1 MSYFPKPFTNKNEI
15 EVELDL
21 CNYALKAQ
29 QAFVHCNLLNLA
41 YVKSRVDKL
50 DIVKLETARFDL
62 HKVSDIVKNEVVKK
76 TECNE
81 LIKKLNDNQTTNK
94 SNIVEKTDYNL
105 TIAEIGRGIRDL
117 YHGKYI
123 TTQEFNKSAPENVAA
138 RLKISKV
145 SK

>member
-1 MSYFPKPFTNKNEI
+1 M
-15 EVELDL
+15 
-21 CNYALKAQ
+21 
-29 QAFVHCNLLNLA
+29 
-41 YVKSRVDKL
+41 
-50 DIVKLETARFDL
+50 
-62 HKVSDIVKNEVVKK
+62 
-76 TECNE
+76 
-81 LIKKLNDNQTTNK
+81 IKKLNDNQTTKK

-123 TTQEFNKSAPENVAA
+123 TTQEFNKSAPENIAA